1 MWRAWGRRVFLTDEL
16 KMWRLNLSRSSVGW
30 TDCWAAAFCAGF
42 CSRSE
47 FWFYLS
53 FFCFCLDGEETSQ
66 RKHQFVDYTEEQTP
80 IQETHGCYWL
90 WIFSVLHKRVE
101 SVECIP
107 PPRPN
112 HPWINYNLRSSDL
125 WSTVSTFT
133 CTRINNQSPDHSGS
147 RVNSFMR
154 FALSDYE
161 NSDKHTF
168 FCTIFRL
175 TRCTINLEEAD
186 VFSARVHNVTRK
198 SIILKIQREERSDDR
213 SFCHVD
219 SMFLLYVTYLER
231 NPTNSPNH
239 VNPSNLN
246 IILKE

>member
-1 MWRAWGRRVFLTDEL
+1 MDRLLSSSFLRWFLFTLRVLVLFIFFLFL
-16 KMWRLNLSRSSVGW
+16 PW
-30 TDCWAAAFCAGF
+30 
-42 CSRSE
+42 
-47 FWFYLS
+47 
-53 FFCFCLDGEETSQ
+53 LDGEETSQ

-133 CTRINNQSPDHSGS
+133 CTRINNQSPDHSGR

-154 FALSDYE
+154 FAVSDYE

-198 SIILKIQREERSDDR
+198 SIINDKWR
-213 SFCHVD
+213 HVD

-231 NPTNSPNH
+231 NPTNCLNH
-239 VNPSNLN
+239 RNPSNLN